1 MIAPLLYDQ
10 FAELGI
16 EDACPRLLELER
28 LPTGDVLS
36 TVVSGRLGG
45 PEQQT
50 RSVSGYIEPMSL
62 IEEVRRTRRAEAEKR
77 GDA

>member
-16 EDACPRLLELER
+16 EDASPRLLELER
-28 LPTGDVLS
+28 HPTGDVLS
-36 TVVSGRLGG
+36 TVVSGRLDG

-77 GDA
+77 GAA